1 MRNLRCKCSSG
12 PQVLGFKKLRW
23 VQKNQEISGA
33 WRRFTM
39 RALDDESSESNVA
52 TEDRQLTP
60 EEEQDQEDIDNI
72 LKV

>member
-1 MRNLRCKCSSG
+1 
-12 PQVLGFKKLRW
+12 
-23 VQKNQEISGA
+23 
-33 WRRFTM
+33 M